1 MPRTVFSMVPGEVD
15 PRAVRG
21 KVFFFER
28 VHWRNTEEARRRKHL
43 TEVVKRAGA
52 TVRHGWND
60 METAQPNTHFR
71 WTYFTQMEL
80 GIHLFICDVQ
90 IAVFK
95 TLRLNVPP
103 CLSLSDRE
111 MREVL
116 AKNTPIT
123 AQLHRAARKFTLAGR
138 EPSAPTQSGGGGD
151 STPKEGQAGSAEDS
165 FQAVMLYRS
174 T

>member
-1 MPRTVFSMVPGEVD
+1 
-15 PRAVRG
+15 
-21 KVFFFER
+21 
-28 VHWRNTEEARRRKHL
+28 
-43 TEVVKRAGA
+43 
-52 TVRHGWND
+52 

-71 WTYFTQMEL
+71 IVGRSVPPQGQRAQGWTYFTQMEL

-103 CLSLSDRE
+103 CLPLSDRE

-123 AQLHRAARKFTLAGR
+123 VQLHRAARKFTLTGR
-138 EPSAPTQSGGGGD
+138 EFGRRGFPAWLFHSGLVDMHDPVFGLQPNTY
-151 STPKEGQAGSAEDS
+151 S
-165 FQAVMLYRS
+165 RS
-174 T
+174 VSPPNHCTVSNFGLAICCDIR